1 MLKRCNA
8 KMLLLII
15 AACGFCISPIRAQQ
29 AALTIDLKD
38 ALERARLNSPQFQ
51 SSSLEVEIAH
61 LDRFMARTAFFPT
74 ASYLNQ
80 YTYTQGNGTPSGVF
94 IANDGVHVYS
104 SQAIVHQEI
113 FSPIRLAAYRRSIAA
128 EAVAAA
134 KRDVVLRGVVSTVFQ
149 NYYAIVIAERHF
161 SNAQQSLNEA
171 QRFMEI
177 TEKLEREG
185 EGAQADVIKAQLSLE
200 QRKSEVQEARFS
212 KEKSR
217 IALALLMFPDAI
229 PEFTVVDDLGS
240 LGPLMPFNQFEALAK
255 ENNPDLRA
263 AQQMLREEKFSV
275 AEAQSEY
282 YPSLAFDYFFGINQN
297 RFATHDQEGNNRLG
311 SAAQATLNIPFNWW
325 TTRSKVRQAEFKRQ
339 QANLNVSLTARE
351 LNANLRTSYLEAQT
365 ALAQLDLLRRTVEL
379 AKESLRLTSLRY
391 EAGEATVLEV
401 VDAQSTLAQARNNYD
416 DGLARY
422 RVALANIQT
431 LTGNY

>member
-1 MLKRCNA
+1 
-8 KMLLLII
+8 
-15 AACGFCISPIRAQQ
+15 
-29 AALTIDLKD
+29 
-38 ALERARLNSPQFQ
+38 
-51 SSSLEVEIAH
+51 
-61 LDRFMARTAFFPT
+61 
-74 ASYLNQ
+74 
-80 YTYTQGNGTPSGVF
+80 
-94 IANDGVHVYS
+94 
-104 SQAIVHQEI
+104 
-113 FSPIRLAAYRRSIAA
+113 
-128 EAVAAA
+128 
-134 KRDVVLRGVVSTVFQ
+134 
-149 NYYAIVIAERHF
+149 
-161 SNAQQSLNEA
+161 
-171 QRFMEI
+171 MEI

-365 ALAQLDLLRRTVEL
+365 ASAQLDLLRRTVEL

>member
-1 MLKRCNA
+1 M
-8 KMLLLII
+8 
-15 AACGFCISPIRAQQ
+15 AACGCCISPIRAQQ
-29 AALTIDLKD
+29 AVLTIDLKD

-74 ASYLNQ
+74 ANYVNQ
-80 YTYTQGNGTPSGVF
+80 YIYTQGNGTASGVF
-94 IANDGVHVYS
+94 IANDGVHVYN
-104 SQAIVHQEI
+104 SQAIVHQDI
-113 FSPIRLAAYRRSIAA
+113 ISPTRLAAYRRSIAA

-134 KRDVVLRGVVSTVFQ
+134 RRDVVLRGIVSTVFQ
-149 NYYAIVIAERHF
+149 NYYGIVIAERHF

-171 QRFMEI
+171 QQFMEI
-177 TEKLEREG
+177 TEKLESEG
-185 EGAQADVIKAQLSLE
+185 EGAHADVIKSQLSLE
-200 QRKSEVQEARFS
+200 QRKSEVQEARFL

-229 PEFTVVDDLGS
+229 PEFTVVDDLNS
-240 LGPLMPFNQFEALAK
+240 LAPLMPFNQFESLAK
-255 ENNPDLRA
+255 ETNPDLRA
-263 AQQMLREEKFSV
+263 AQQMLREEIYGVS
-275 AEAQSEY
+275 AARSEY

-297 RFATHDQEGNNRLG
+297 RFATHDEEGKNRLG

-325 TTRSKVRQAEFKRQ
+325 ITRSKVRQAEFKRK

-365 ALAQLDLLRRTVEL
+365 ALAQLDLLRHTVAL
-379 AKESLRLTSLRY
+379 ARESLRLTSLRY

-416 DGLARY
+416 DGLARH
-422 RVALANIQT
+422 RVALANIQA